1 MFLHIFLKSHNASLS
16 MEVLEDTINT
26 LINAEGVKQDMIYV
40 PQQTLK
46 FD

>member
-1 MFLHIFLKSHNASLS
+1 

-40 PQQTLK
+40 PQQTLEC
-46 FD
+46 D